1 MDFLANLS
9 KLLEQAQNHQK
20 DESQIK
26 EVVHFILQVKQLQYI
41 FDMRTES
48 MKFYQKDQKNIQE
61 RLKTEFEALNYE
73 KQKSEKLVDLV
84 RQEISKLKERNKVV
98 RNNYEKQQ
106 KEIDEKT
113 EVFLSE
119 IREGVSPEEVNR
131 LIANNE
137 KIEEDI
143 NWKIEEYKMKEKEFA
158 EAEAQLEAQSKAL
171 YAISNKQEIEDKVEL
186 ANSWRVEAELKIR
199 AASEIRETIETM
211 SKSQNESI
219 KHFEDQYDQFL
230 LNRKTILNLIAEI
243 ESDFDRGKQLEESI
257 TNSTKVYVEL
267 LSENESLRRTLNVH
281 KRKTD
286 AVRQQYSVLRNKL
299 WEH

>member
-48 MKFYQKDQKNIQE
+48 MKFYQKDQKSIQE

-219 KHFEDQYDQFL
+219 QHFEDQYDQFL

-257 TNSTKVYVEL
+257 TNSTKVYVAL

-286 AVRQQYSVLRNKL
+286 AVRQQYFVLRNKL